1 MRKYSG
7 FGLPTFR
14 AELRQLFGNLARAAT
29 IEELRKVLRLGSV
42 KDAARLY
49 LFGRICARES
59 ASDIAIAA
67 INKKTDLSIV
77 RCSMVLLTSL
87 NA

>member
-1 MRKYSG
+1 MRLEISSK
-7 FGLPTFR
+7 
-14 AELRQLFGNLARAAT
+14 
-29 IEELRKVLRLGSV
+29 K
-42 KDAARLY
+42 RLY

-77 RCSMVLLTSL
+77 RCSMVLLTSV

>member
-1 MRKYSG
+1 MRLEISSK
-7 FGLPTFR
+7 
-14 AELRQLFGNLARAAT
+14 
-29 IEELRKVLRLGSV
+29 K
-42 KDAARLY
+42 RLY

-77 RCSMVLLTSL
+77 RLLHGSVDKPECVTMFGWVSDAQQGLSL
-87 NA
+87 R